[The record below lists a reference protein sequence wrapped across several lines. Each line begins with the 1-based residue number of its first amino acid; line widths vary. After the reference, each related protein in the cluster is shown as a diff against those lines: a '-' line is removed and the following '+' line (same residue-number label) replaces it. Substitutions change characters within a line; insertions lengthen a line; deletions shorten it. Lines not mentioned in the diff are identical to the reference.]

1 MAVITDFVYVSADG
15 FHYPDYETIL
25 EMLKSEFRNIYGK
38 DIYIEPDSQDGQ
50 WLTIQA
56 LALFEMAQVAAKIYA
71 SFSPTT
77 ATGDALTRN
86 VKINGLR
93 RKSATYSTAE
103 LKVVGENGTRIPI
116 GSLAKDKAGNKWQTT
131 ADVTIGA
138 TGEALVNAQ
147 ATEIGAITAL
157 ANTITEIATPQKGWQ
172 SVTNP
177 ADALEGVAVETDF
190 ELRLRQSRSVAL
202 PSQTINEGILGAI
215 FSLENVQRAKLYEND
230 TAETDANGLP
240 PHSIN
245 AVVYGGD
252 AGEIAQVIAN
262 KKTPGTKAFGDVCV
276 EIVDRYNNKTS
287 YCFSRPTIKK
297 VSVKIK
303 IKPLLNYLV
312 DYADVIK
319 ENVQSYVEATDI
331 GGTLYLSKLY
341 VPANL
346 ANTETGGTF
355 DVTEITIKIG
365 DGEYAVQNV
374 TCSRTEMLECEAVIV
389 ELDANG

>member
-1 MAVITDFVYVSADG
+1 MAVITDFIYVSADG

-25 EMLKSEFRNIYGK
+25 EMLKSEFKNIYGK

-50 WLTIQA
+50 WLSIQA
-56 LALFEMAQVAAKIYA
+56 LSLFEMAQVAAKIYA

-93 RKSATYSTAE
+93 RKAATYSTAE
-103 LKVVGENGTRIPI
+103 LRVVGENGTRIPQ
-116 GSLAKDKAGNKWQTT
+116 GSQCKDKSGNKWQTT
-131 ADVTIGA
+131 ADVVIGSS
-138 TGEALVNAQ
+138 GEALVQAQ
-147 ATEIGAITAL
+147 AVDIGAVAAL

-177 ADALEGVAVETDF
+177 ADALEGVAVENDF
-190 ELRLRQSRSVAL
+190 ALRLRQSRSVAL

-215 FSLENVQRAKLYEND
+215 FALENVQRAKLYEND
-230 TAETDANGLP
+230 TDATDANGLP

-252 AGEIAQVIAN
+252 AGEIAEVLAN
-262 KKTPGTKAFGDVCV
+262 KKTPGCRAFGDVCV
-276 EIVDRYNNKTS
+276 EIVDRYSNKTT

-303 IKPLLNYLV
+303 ITPLLNYLV
-312 DYADVIK
+312 DYADLIK
-319 ENVQSYVEATDI
+319 SNVADYVNNTDI
-331 GGTLYLSKLY
+331 GGKLYLSKLY

-355 DVTEITIKIG
+355 DVLEILVKIA
-365 DGEYAVQNV
+365 DGEYAAQNV
-374 TCSRTEMLECEAVIV
+374 TCSRTEMLECDDVVV
-389 ELDANG
+389 ELDTNG